1 MKRRSFLG
9 CGVVAKRYRG
19 FALLVVTRPIRWS
32 ASIDASWGLSAGL
45 VGVTWHR
52 DDDGVPGVGV
62 GVGLLSL
69 AASFERHR
77 PPATWPTDQGEGA

>member
-45 VGVTWHR
+45 VGNAYSHSDCGGYTS
-52 DDDGVPGVGV
+52 
-62 GVGLLSL
+62 LLGNVRSEELMQRWCEL
-69 AASFERHR
+69 ALRR
-77 PPATWPTDQGEGA
+77 